1 MANEQITQQLED
13 MQTKA
18 AETVA
23 YQASLASVMS
33 AMGARMPGLQR
44 LARIML
50 EEAVDNEARV
60 TNAVRMLGS
69 GSPFALQQ
77 ACAALQGLPSSAVN
91 PRTGEL
97 ASLH

>member
-1 MANEQITQQLED
+1 MANEQITQKLEE
-13 MQTKA
+13 MQTQA
-18 AETVA
+18 GGTVA

-44 LARIML
+44 LASIML

-60 TNAVRMLGS
+60 TNAVRLLGS
-69 GSPFALQQ
+69 GSPFALQH
-77 ACAALQGLPSSAVN
+77 ACAALQGLPGSAVN
-91 PRTGEL
+91 PLTGEL

>member
-1 MANEQITQQLED
+1 MAHEQITQQLQD
-13 MQTKA
+13 MQTEA

-23 YQASLASVMS
+23 YQASLASVLS

-44 LARIML
+44 LASIML
-50 EEAVDNEARV
+50 EEAVDSEARV
-60 TNAVRMLGS
+60 VNAVRMLGS
-69 GSPFALQQ
+69 GSPFAVQH
-77 ACAALQGLPSSAVN
+77 ACAALQGLPNTAVN